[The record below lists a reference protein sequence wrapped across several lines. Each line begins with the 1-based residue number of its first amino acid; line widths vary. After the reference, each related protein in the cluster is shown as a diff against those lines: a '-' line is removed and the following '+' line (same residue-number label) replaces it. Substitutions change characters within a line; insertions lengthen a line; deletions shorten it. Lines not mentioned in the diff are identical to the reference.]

1 MNRAAIGSGAP
12 QDYLSEYDVTP
23 KQYVTLVDT
32 MARLSLRAEARRFYF
47 GFWWWV
53 IEPLLYVA
61 VFYTVFYQLLG
72 NRTPDFLMFLVVGK
86 FTFIWFSKTVIHAGN
101 SLVGNAGLIGRMD
114 MPKTLFPMAVIL
126 ECSYRQIAVFALL
139 VMFLLL
145 DGYRPTVHW
154 LWVLPLIAVEA
165 LLIVVCG
172 LLASVLVC
180 IKRDFSLL
188 ISLGMLFLLFM
199 SGVFWDLNSIES
211 AETRSALLFWNPI
224 AFLLDSFR
232 QALLWQQEPNLTH
245 LTGLAAL
252 LGALLLIVV
261 KGMGRYGHYLA
272 QRVVSA

>member
-1 MNRAAIGSGAP
+1 M
-12 QDYLSEYDVTP
+12 TP

-172 LLASVLVC
+172 LRPCLFASSG
-180 IKRDFSLL
+180 IFR
-188 ISLGMLFLLFM
+188 FLSVWACCFYCLCREY
-199 SGVFWDLNSIES
+199 SGTSTASKVRKPAARYYSGIRLHSCSTVFDRPCCGSRCPTLHTWPDWRHS
-211 AETRSALLFWNPI
+211 
-224 AFLLDSFR
+224 
-232 QALLWQQEPNLTH
+232 
-245 LTGLAAL
+245 
-252 LGALLLIVV
+252 
-261 KGMGRYGHYLA
+261 
-272 QRVVSA
+272 